1 MSTRRCP
8 NRTETGHKQMKKKQ
22 IEDQKGVAIK
32 INDYKLMEKEQIEN
46 QKGVQIK
53 INGHKLMAKEQIK
66 NQKGVILD
74 NQKNETC
81 LGPVIGR

>member
-1 MSTRRCP
+1 
-8 NRTETGHKQMKKKQ
+8 MKKKQ

-32 INDYKLMEKEQIEN
+32 INDYKLMEEQIEN

-53 INGHKLMAKEQIK
+53 INGHKLMAKEQIR

-74 NQKNETC
+74 NQKNEIC

>member
-8 NRTETGHKQMKKKQ
+8 NGAETGHKQMKK
-22 IEDQKGVAIK
+22 EDQKGVAIK
-32 INDYKLMEKEQIEN
+32 INDHKLMEKEQIEN

-53 INGHKLMAKEQIK
+53 INGHKLMAKEQIR

-74 NQKNETC
+74 NQKNEIC